1 MNTAV
6 GSHGKTTAGLES
18 HDRRPFHVLCLSGG
32 GIRGIHTA
40 RILEIMEQHLGEPV
54 ARRFDLLC
62 GTSIG
67 GILALGL
74 ALERPASELRELM
87 TENREEIFARPL
99 SRRLFS
105 WLRATH
111 SAQQL
116 RNLLSETFGDAN
128 LGDLTH
134 AVLVPAV
141 DASAGSAVMFK
152 TPHHPS
158 LKTDH
163 RRRLVD
169 VALATAAAPTYFPVF
184 RAPDSRL
191 YVDGGLVANHPGLCG
206 LHEAEVFFGRQTS
219 DVHILAIGT
228 ASVGR
233 NVRSRGGTVWNIL
246 GAVPGL
252 RKAMAAT
259 ALDLGILRWG
269 PLLFDLTISAQ
280 EAFVHN
286 LLTHRCRDQY
296 TNLDS
301 QIDTERSRDIERL
314 NAISPAAV
322 ETLLAAAAKTGQ
334 EFVGDP
340 KFDAIATHIPAPV
353 HFYYGAHSKFPEIVH
368 EHA

>member
-1 MNTAV
+1 MGT
-6 GSHGKTTAGLES
+6 
-18 HDRRPFHVLCLSGG
+18 
-32 GIRGIHTA
+32 
-40 RILEIMEQHLGEPV
+40 PV
-54 ARRFDLLC
+54 ARHFDLLC

-74 ALERPASELRELM
+74 ALELPASDVLNHI
-87 TENREEIFARPL
+87 TEKRQEIFALPL
-99 SRRLFS
+99 SRRLSS
-105 WLRATH
+105 WLRARH
-111 SAQQL
+111 AVQPL
-116 RNLLSETFGDAN
+116 RDALVEIFGDAT
-128 LGDLTH
+128 LGDLAH
-134 AVLVPAV
+134 AVVIPAV

-158 LKTDH
+158 LKIDY

-184 RAPDSRL
+184 RSPDARL

-206 LHEAEVFFGRQTS
+206 LHEAEEFFGQQTS

-233 NVRSRGGTVWNIL
+233 NVRSRGGTAWNLL

-252 RKAMAAT
+252 RNGTAAA

-269 PLLFDLTISAQ
+269 SRLFDLTISAQ

-286 LLTHRCRDQY
+286 LLTHRCRDRY
-296 TNLDS
+296 TMLDS

-314 NAISPAAV
+314 NATSQAAV

-340 KFDAIATHIPAPV
+340 KFDVIAAHEPGSV
-353 HFYYGAHSKFPEIVH
+353 QFFYGAHSGSPEATH
-368 EHA
+368 EHI